1 MVKRFSFS
9 LAILIQTCLF
19 TQSLEGYVFNAINK
33 EALPHASLS
42 IESLNQQ
49 INSDINGYFNFDS
62 LPTGLYNLEI
72 RYTGFNTKIL
82 HQIEISR
89 HRDAYFDI
97 YLDETA
103 SNLKMV
109 EVSAPAFKK
118 TAATPLSLINLPA
131 SEIQK
136 FPGAVMDFESF
147 ATQTGNEILSSEEKD
162 NKFFF
167 MIKKT

>member
-1 MVKRFSFS
+1 M
-9 LAILIQTCLF
+9 
-19 TQSLEGYVFNAINK
+19 
-33 EALPHASLS
+33 PHASLS

-136 FPGAVMDFESF
+136 FPGAVMDLTKVIKTYPGISPKTSF
-147 ATQTGNEILSSEEKD
+147 GYNIVFRGGASNENS
-162 NKFFF
+162 FFLDDIEIPIINHF
-167 MIKKT
+167 SVQGAMEVL